1 MQVRLIRNNHKIKSN
16 FHFTMIYWFCAWI
29 SLSSSC
35 ASYSSNDY
43 LQTKALFTSNRSVLK
58 VVGEKTQ
65 SDEKYNG
72 GKMKTNNANDR
83 SNKEHN
89 FLKESKIRLAKTNNN
104 TITHTLNNQSNN
116 NLTNGETMN
125 RTSSTWFKLISEYF
139 VLSENLTT
147 YLSPEHGLDGI
158 NIANQTLHHSII
170 KSNPIFIYSN
180 FSNNQSIP
188 FKFDRSYLFDLNNTI
203 ITENYPNIQLM
214 YPPWNNLNKTEKE
227 KFLQL
232 AQGPSR
238 RHSEGSSI
246 GLSIYYI
253 ILLCFGIPGNF
264 VTCCVILT
272 NSYMRTAPNFFLLNI
287 AIADLF
293 TLILGKSYNK
303 LTILKNANGLYSRIT
318 N

>member
-1 MQVRLIRNNHKIKSN
+1 MLVRLIRNNCKIKSN
-16 FHFTMIYWFCAWI
+16 FHFIVIYWFCAWT

-35 ASYSSNDY
+35 ASYSSNDS
-43 LQTKALFTSNRSVLK
+43 LQTKALFTSNRNILK

-65 SDEKYNG
+65 SNEKYNR
-72 GKMKTNNANDR
+72 GKMKTNNTNGI
-83 SNKEHN
+83 SIKQHN
-89 FLKESKIRLAKTNNN
+89 FLKERKMKLTKTNNN
-104 TITHTLNNQSNN
+104 TITHTLNNQSRY
-116 NLTNGETMN
+116 NLTDGENMN
-125 RTSSTWFKLISEYF
+125 KTSPTWFKLISEYF

-158 NIANQTLHHSII
+158 NIANQTLHRSII

-203 ITENYPNIQLM
+203 LTENYTNIQLM
-214 YPPWNNLNKTEKE
+214 YPPWNNLNKTEQE

-238 RHSEGSSI
+238 RHSEESSI

-303 LTILKNANGLYSRIT
+303 LII
-318 N
+318 

>member
-1 MQVRLIRNNHKIKSN
+1 MLVKLIRNNHKIKSN
-16 FHFTMIYWFCAWI
+16 FHFIMIYWLCVWI

-35 ASYSSNDY
+35 ASYSSNDS
-43 LQTKALFTSNRSVLK
+43 LQTKALFTSNRNILK

-65 SDEKYNG
+65 SNEKYNR
-72 GKMKTNNANDR
+72 GKMKTNNTNGI
-83 SNKEHN
+83 SIKQHN
-89 FLKESKIRLAKTNNN
+89 FLKERKMKLTKTNNN
-104 TITHTLNNQSNN
+104 TITHTLNNQSRY
-116 NLTNGETMN
+116 NLTDGENMN
-125 RTSSTWFKLISEYF
+125 KTSPTWFNLFSEYF
-139 VLSENLTT
+139 VLSENLTA

-158 NIANQTLHHSII
+158 NIANQTLHRSII

-203 ITENYPNIQLM
+203 LTENYTNIQLM
-214 YPPWNNLNKTEKE
+214 YPPWNNLNKTEQE

-238 RHSEGSSI
+238 RHSEESSI

-293 TLILGKSYNK
+293 TLIFGKSYNK
-303 LTILKNANGLYSRIT
+303 LTI
-318 N
+318 